1 MRCKSPRTYHICLLT
16 SYVRVLDR
24 IIFIHLFIYVIV
36 GCIDFILIILKVASN
51 NDNKFDKKGSRAAR
65 DYQQEDITR
74 YRYCYKNGKSLIF
87 KSWIN
92 RYFQPIFCSHNK
104 TILMPFKNVVFLL
117 ILKWQY
123 AMRLLHIYTH
133 KLFMHVFVSV
143 FIIKWFGLWH
153 VNDITSK
160 KKYRVANDSSSH
172 FSIVGHMYVY
182 VVLWNRY

>member
-1 MRCKSPRTYHICLLT
+1 MFFCQWTIDNKLKCHKVIKSKNLLYFGNEQYHRYFSHQACIMRCKSPRTYHICLFT

-24 IIFIHLFIYVIV
+24 IIFMHLFIYVIV

-92 RYFQPIFCSHNK
+92 RYIQPIF
-104 TILMPFKNVVFLL
+104 
-117 ILKWQY
+117 
-123 AMRLLHIYTH
+123 
-133 KLFMHVFVSV
+133 FVAAV
-143 FIIKWFGLWH
+143 KQF
-153 VNDITSK
+153 
-160 KKYRVANDSSSH
+160 
-172 FSIVGHMYVY
+172 
-182 VVLWNRY
+182 

>member
-1 MRCKSPRTYHICLLT
+1 MRRKSPRTYHICLLT

-24 IIFIHLFIYVIV
+24 IIFMHLFIYVIV
-36 GCIDFILIILKVASN
+36 GCIDFILMILKVASN

-104 TILMPFKNVVFLL
+104 TILMPFKKCGFSAHSKMT
-117 ILKWQY
+117 ICY
-123 AMRLLHIYTH
+123 ETIAHTYTCIS
-133 KLFMHVFVSV
+133 MHVFVSV

-160 KKYRVANDSSSH
+160 KKYRVAKLVVIISFQTLFWWQDYSH
-172 FSIVGHMYVY
+172 
-182 VVLWNRY
+182 

>member
-1 MRCKSPRTYHICLLT
+1 MDHGYVSFVNGQLITNIDAIRLSNRSNEQYHKHFSCSAYIMRCKIPRTYHICLLT

-24 IIFIHLFIYVIV
+24 IIFMHLFIYVIV

-92 RYFQPIFCSHNK
+92 RYFQPIF
-104 TILMPFKNVVFLL
+104 L
-117 ILKWQY
+117 
-123 AMRLLHIYTH
+123 
-133 KLFMHVFVSV
+133 
-143 FIIKWFGLWH
+143 
-153 VNDITSK
+153 
-160 KKYRVANDSSSH
+160 
-172 FSIVGHMYVY
+172 
-182 VVLWNRY
+182 

>member
-1 MRCKSPRTYHICLLT
+1 MRCKIPRTYHICLLT

-24 IIFIHLFIYVIV
+24 IIFMHLFIYVIV

-104 TILMPFKNVVFLL
+104 TILMPFKKCGFSAHSKMT
-117 ILKWQY
+117 ICY
-123 AMRLLHIYTH
+123 ETIAHIYTY
-133 KLFMHVFVSV
+133 LCMCLLVC
-143 FIIKWFGLWH
+143 L
-153 VNDITSK
+153 
-160 KKYRVANDSSSH
+160 
-172 FSIVGHMYVY
+172 
-182 VVLWNRY
+182 

>member
-1 MRCKSPRTYHICLLT
+1 MRCKIPRTYHICLLT

-24 IIFIHLFIYVIV
+24 IIFMHLFIYVIV

-104 TILMPFKNVVFLL
+104 TILMPFK
-117 ILKWQY
+117 
-123 AMRLLHIYTH
+123 M
-133 KLFMHVFVSV
+133 
-143 FIIKWFGLWH
+143 WFFC
-153 VNDITSK
+153 S
-160 KKYRVANDSSSH
+160 
-172 FSIVGHMYVY
+172 F
-182 VVLWNRY
+182 